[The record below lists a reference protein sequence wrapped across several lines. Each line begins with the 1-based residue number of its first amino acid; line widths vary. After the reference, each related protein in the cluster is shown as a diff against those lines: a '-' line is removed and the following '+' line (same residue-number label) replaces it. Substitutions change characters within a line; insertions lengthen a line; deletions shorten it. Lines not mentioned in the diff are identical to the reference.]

1 MKKVYLLVLGLC
13 SVSLVYG
20 QKMEF
25 SAQLNSGVSRFG
37 GESAAKV
44 SAILLSNSGGAGH
57 YTNSPYGSRYS
68 LNYGVSG
75 QAQLVT
81 ANSFLMGAQVS
92 VEQLRSRVEVMSVF
106 HSDPPAVHYYSGE
119 GKTVLKADFIN
130 LQPYIGKRLNMGEMD
145 LDLTFGTDIGFCQKL
160 KEKGEI
166 RLDDGTR
173 YETDRERSKPGI
185 DLRPRLGATVW
196 SKHVGLS
203 LSYAHGLTNYQ
214 ANMDGANSKVY
225 MRATR
230 LGLLYRL

>member
-13 SVSLVYG
+13 STSLAFG
-20 QKMEF
+20 QKMELGL
-25 SAQLNSGVSRFG
+25 QLNSGVSRFG

-44 SAILLSNSGGAGH
+44 SAILQSNSSSAGH

-81 ANSFLMGAQVS
+81 ANSFLMGAQVG
-92 VEQLRSRVEVMSVF
+92 VEQLRSRVELTSVF
-106 HSDPPAVHYYSGE
+106 HSNPPAVHHYSGE
-119 GKTVLKADFIN
+119 GKTVLIADFIN
-130 LQPYIGKRLNMGEMD
+130 LQPYMGKRLRIGEKD
-145 LDLTFGTDIGFCQKL
+145 LDLTFGTDIGFCRKL

-166 RLDDGTR
+166 TLDDGTR
-173 YETDRERSKPGI
+173 YETNRERSKPGV

-196 SKHVGLS
+196 SNHVGLS